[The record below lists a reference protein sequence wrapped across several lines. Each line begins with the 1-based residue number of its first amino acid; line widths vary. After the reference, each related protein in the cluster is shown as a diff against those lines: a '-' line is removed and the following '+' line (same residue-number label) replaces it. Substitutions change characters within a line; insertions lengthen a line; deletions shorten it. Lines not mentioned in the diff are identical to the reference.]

1 MELLELGREFGCQ
14 TQHNTMHAEL
24 WSPSLAGKKKLKKK
38 RNRATAQFSQNMGSL
53 RF

>member
-1 MELLELGREFGCQ
+1 MELLELGREFGCP

-38 RNRATAQFSQNMGSL
+38 ETGLLLSSPKTWEA
-53 RF
+53 